1 MDSENRQMDS
11 SQTNVTSDSTLRFG
25 NRVDD
30 YRKGRPGYPAAIL
43 DELRRTA
50 VLTRESIVADIGCG
64 TGLSAEPFLNAG
76 CTVYGVEPNASMRT
90 DAEAKFAAR
99 ANFKS
104 IDGTAEATG
113 LSDRCVD
120 WIVCAQSF
128 HWFDSSRARSEFIRI
143 LKSGGAVALIWN
155 ERIKHG
161 DGFSEA
167 YEELIHRHSLDYT
180 KVRHENVDVERITAF
195 YGRPPNTGTVTH
207 RQILDW
213 EHLAARVRS
222 SSYMPHVGP
231 EAVAMI
237 DDFRKIFE
245 RFQTDGRVVMS
256 YKCKI
261 FSEVLRNG

>member
-1 MDSENRQMDS
+1 MDS
-11 SQTNVTSDSTLRFG
+11 SQTNVTPDPTRRFD

-50 VLTRESIVADIGCG
+50 VLTHESIVADIGCG
-64 TGLSAEPFLNAG
+64 TGLSAEPFVNAG
-76 CTVYGVEPNASMRT
+76 CTVYGVEPNASMRV
-90 DAEAKFAAR
+90 DAETKFATK

-104 IDGTAEATG
+104 IDGMAEATG
-113 LSDRCVD
+113 LPDRCMD
-120 WIVCAQSF
+120 WIVCAQAF
-128 HWFDSSRARSEFIRI
+128 HWFDPSRARSEFVRI

-167 YEELIHRHSLDYT
+167 YEALIHRHGLDYT
-180 KVRHENVDVERITAF
+180 KVRHENIDVERITAF

-222 SSYMPHVGP
+222 SSYMPHAGP
-231 EAVAMI
+231 EAAVMI
-237 DDFRKIFE
+237 DDLRTMFE
-245 RFQTDGRVVMS
+245 RFQTDGRVVVS
-256 YKCKI
+256 YECKI
-261 FSEVLRNG
+261 FSGALRNG